1 MDSQISYEL
10 KEFPSTLSHWTQI
23 IQNEKTFHS
32 FHNLIQTFLTEIES
46 YPNIE
51 VNLTFFYKELI
62 TFTCK
67 GLKSSSPETKDL
79 LKAVQLCL
87 KRKIFSKD
95 KLEEFVFSLKKFFE
109 GLMTISQNTCEFQL
123 IQESFKC
130 LASLSSQII
139 YIENRESFE
148 EDLISSIVDVAK
160 WVSKKN
166 NPNFDSDFLISLNEL
181 TKTGNL
187 AIFINCVLKRK
198 CILVILDVLKRVLF
212 DSVLFGEEEKDVEK
226 EKKVFEF
233 FYFLV
238 ENYEDLEDLCLEEI
252 VSQLQA
258 NRSSFG
264 FFIKF
269 FNILLLS
276 AAKNTESSLRYR
288 RKIIELAMNVKLESE
303 VRSHLF
309 KELKKFEWGFEKISR
324 ECKKDL
330 KNLVLSGRYI
340 SECPFFI
347 DLISP
352 CLSEEFTVQDLKQM
366 TRLSSRYQSMTLD
379 FFSCLIET
387 AQSNRENFTY
397 FQVSKENFL
406 LLSPNYKIQRE
417 NELSIWIRFSLI
429 EANSDHNLM
438 ILELNNNKQ
447 LIFSINSR
455 KLSAHLVKN
464 NEKTLI
470 FNFDIILQE
479 KEWAL
484 LGIQFWTRLKKEG
497 KKKISLFF
505 NDFSSECMTNEFN
518 KFNTLK
524 SLKFEST
531 CRLEFVK
538 VFNCCLGKEMIFGQ
552 SSKEL
557 IKNAVVVK
565 FDQKYLME
573 KGVTCYAVRVKK
585 LHLIDIVLTAGNI
598 NLFLPLLRKSEDLQ
612 VFGLFFKLLSE
623 FSLHKRFE
631 ELFDEKTFPVLRQIM
646 IEKAYI
652 VSMDWLEMCEKF
664 FEMLKS
670 FRVYKDALENLYLNI
685 GLWSNLLDNCLMY
698 YLEAVKNR
706 IKGLKCELT
715 DDYLLLITNYFI
727 NLAIKVD
734 ASSHKLVFYYLFQIL
749 FMFFKHIDPAIKL
762 KKFSLVLQSILKYYK
777 SFKISDEIS
786 RFINELGSQKFT
798 IQSESLLEQFLSS
811 FSSIES
817 LPIEVYCVLLSFYL
831 NRIRKYFNINIAIKP
846 LNLRREFI
854 VQTVNTL
861 TWFIKDKIHSLVF
874 KTFIDFLN
882 SPKINNSELSL
893 FVYVL
898 IFVLDTV
905 DLNENTE
912 VYKCFEVICEE
923 VEKSKKLSMMFT
935 SQVSFPGFL
944 FKFFTPWDNINKNTV
959 LLIESFFSY
968 FENFVNLNDLRKIVF
983 ELIST
988 HNNST
993 AFDIMQKILSR
1004 NFQIIDSKNLKLFI
1018 DFCNIVEDLSA
1029 WTQYNEIT
1037 AKNYFDLIIPVL
1049 NHISS
1054 IEFSYNLEINPDLN
1068 TKDLNYPARNNEKTS
1083 QRVGGLC
1090 RQSLLFSFI
1099 ALRLHPNSE
1108 IESFFNQFLK
1118 NPRRDSQTFLD
1129 WSEISQE
1136 SKKISKIIENSKNTE
1151 NLIALYIY
1159 FEWLETIYSYK
1170 EKNISNDLIFQSTN
1184 NLFCFGKAAGIE
1196 EKMQKEAKFCLG
1208 NRGINKYEEF
1218 LYENK
1223 EIVDSLYLKDSQNRI
1238 KDYMESILTKSSQ
1251 SNLLIK
1257 ILEYS
1262 VKLESCTN
1270 LTSFQKF
1277 LINTSEQL
1285 EIFTFFFMITS
1296 LKLNKISSYY
1306 TSQTP
1311 NNTYSL
1317 NVPEAPAL
1325 QPLLQDPHIKINPD
1339 HLFLYYYRI
1348 LEKEHIYF
1356 CGLIETESEGD
1367 VTLRKIKDNL
1377 GRPIF
1382 TKKKK
1387 SNEFYSIDS
1396 LFYSQNY
1403 SITPFRKSIS
1413 AINLME
1419 SSISE
1424 DSYFESPTFADLGF
1438 IINSET
1444 NNKNFEYECEVI
1456 TNTGC
1461 LYGTF
1466 FIYEDFIVF
1475 ISKTTKKPAFN
1486 PIVVE
1491 NNQKIL
1497 YSFALPDMQIMKQKT
1512 NIWNLS
1518 EVKNISL
1525 RRFVHNYSAIEINF
1539 LSSKSTFINFYS
1551 YPRVLAVWSKL
1562 KRVLTNPEIFELPD
1576 RDIRKITE
1584 KWQTGQISNFEYL
1597 MTINNIAGRSFND
1610 LNQYPIFPW
1619 VIQDFSS
1626 KTINFDNPS
1635 QMRDFKYPLGSQEE
1649 ENRKKFIQ
1657 GPQQKDLGVDYH
1669 YGCYYSCCGGILDF
1683 LIRIQP
1689 FTSENKKINQG
1700 QFDLPDRIFSN
1711 LKKTWNEVKFGM
1723 NSNREMI
1730 PEFFYLPEMFLNS
1743 NNEDFKVPQRGGV
1756 ISNVKLP
1763 KWTNGD
1769 CYLFI
1774 SKHAK
1779 ALESEYVSQNLHD
1792 WIDLVFGYKQN
1803 GESAWRAL
1811 NLYHPITYFDKY
1823 QKVIKVVPA
1832 DLQRPYY
1839 EQAYH
1844 FGQIPFQLFTQ
1855 PHPSRHKQISPKS
1868 ILESLINDQN
1878 EYFPRVLKKHV
1889 NPSPILVLV
1898 SSVFLIAL
1906 RKKKGILV
1914 SKFILR
1920 TLKNYDKKKRKKFY
1934 LAGVSNPTRL
1944 MAVLVLDSVL
1954 VTAGYEDISIALH
1967 DLNGV
1972 FIKSFKLHS
1981 MRCNEL
1987 VGGNWIISAS
1997 EDSTLALALLGDD
2010 QVQDVGNCKFKKLHG
2025 HLSPVVSVSGIYK
2038 SSIIASCSTYVLVH
2052 HSLSCKVLYK
2062 IEETSSKVI
2071 CSSTNMIYLKI
2082 FDQIK
2087 IFYMNGKHYK
2097 SYYHDKFKP
2106 FFVFND
2112 YLILEELDSLKVLTP
2127 LQYLKETII
2136 NFGESLD
2143 ILQVLSC
2150 QTGPNEHKQEFILV
2164 INSNNSSYSI
2174 FSIEAVPVNRPN

>member
-1 MDSQISYEL
+1 MDSEISFEL
-10 KEFPSTLSHWTQI
+10 KEFPSTLNHWTQI
-23 IQNEKTFHS
+23 TQNEKTFHS
-32 FHNLIQTFLTEIES
+32 FHMLILTFLQEIET
-46 YPNIE
+46 YPMIE

-62 TFTCK
+62 TFACK

-79 LKAVQLCL
+79 LRAVQLCL

-109 GLMTISQNTCEFQL
+109 GLMTISQNTCEFAL

-130 LASLSSQII
+130 LASLSGQII
-139 YIENRESFE
+139 YIENRENFE
-148 EDLISSIVDVAK
+148 EDLIGSIVDVAK

-166 NPNFDSDFLISLNEL
+166 NSNFDSDFLISLNDL

-198 CILVILDVLKRVLF
+198 CTLVILDVLKRVLLQ
-212 DSVLFGEEEKDVEK
+212 SVLFSEEEKDVER
-226 EKKVFEF
+226 EKKIFEL

-252 VSQLQA
+252 VSQLQE

-269 FNILLLS
+269 FNILLVS
-276 AAKNTESSLRYR
+276 AAKSAESSLRYR
-288 RKIIELAMNVKLESE
+288 RKIIELAMNVKLDSE

-330 KNLVLSGRYI
+330 KNLVLSGKYI

-366 TRLSSRYQSMTLD
+366 TRLSSRYQSMTVD

-387 AQSNRENFTY
+387 SKSNSENFSY

-406 LLSPNYKIQRE
+406 SLNSNFKLQRE
-417 NELSIWIRFSLI
+417 NELSIWIRFSLNDP
-429 EANSDHNLM
+429 NSDQNLM
-438 ILELNNNKQ
+438 ILELNSNKK

-455 KLSAHLVKN
+455 RLSVLLVKN
-464 NEKTLI
+464 NEKNLI
-470 FNFDIILQE
+470 FNFDIVLKD

-484 LGIQFWTRLKKEG
+484 LGIQFWTRLKIEG
-497 KKKISLFF
+497 KKKITLCF
-505 NDFSSECMTNEFN
+505 NDFSSEYMTNDFN
-518 KFNTLK
+518 NLK
-524 SLKFEST
+524 ALNSLRFESS
-531 CRLEFVK
+531 CKLQFVK
-538 VFNCCLGKEMIFGQ
+538 VFNCCLAKEIIFGK

-557 IKNAVVVK
+557 MKNTVVLK
-565 FDQKYLME
+565 FDQKYFQG
-573 KGVTCYAVRVKK
+573 KGVICNAVRVQK

-598 NLFLPLLRKSEDLQ
+598 NLFLPLLRRSEDLQ

-631 ELFDEKTFPVLRQIM
+631 ELFDKKTFPVLGQIM

-652 VSMDWLEMCEKF
+652 VSMDWLDMCEKF

-670 FRVYKDALENLYLNI
+670 FQVYKEALENLYLNI

-706 IKGLKCELT
+706 IKGLKCDLT
-715 DDYLLLITNYFI
+715 DDYLVLITNYFV
-727 NLAIKVD
+727 NLAFKVD

-749 FMFFKHIDPAIKL
+749 FMFFKHIDPAVKL
-762 KKFSLVLQSILKYYK
+762 AKFTLVIQMILKHYK
-777 SFKISDEIS
+777 SFQISDEFS
-786 RFINELGSQKFT
+786 RFINELSSQKFL
-798 IQSESLLEQFLSS
+798 IQSANSLDQLIASIS
-811 FSSIES
+811 TIES
-817 LPIEVYCVLLSFYL
+817 LPIEAYCVLLSFYL
-831 NRIRKYFNINIAIKP
+831 NRIRKYFDLSITPKP
-846 LNLRREFI
+846 QNLRKEFI
-854 VQTVNTL
+854 VQTIKTL
-861 TWFIKDKIHSLVF
+861 SSSIRSKTHSLVF
-874 KTFIDFLN
+874 RTFTDFLN
-882 SPKINNSELSL
+882 NPKINSSELSL
-893 FVYVL
+893 LANVL
-898 IFVLDTV
+898 MFVLDLV

-912 VYKCFEVICEE
+912 IYKCLEIIYEE
-923 VEKSKKLSMMFT
+923 VEKSPKLSLIFT
-935 SQVSFPGFL
+935 SQWSFPGFL
-944 FKFFTPWDNINKNTV
+944 FKFFKPWDNVHEITV
-959 LLIESFFSY
+959 LLVVSFFGHLD
-968 FENFVNLNDLRKIVF
+968 NLANLNDLRKIVF
-983 ELIST
+983 ELISS
-988 HNNST
+988 HNNSS
-993 AFDIMQKILSR
+993 AFEILHR
-1004 NFQIIDSKNLKLFI
+1004 ILFKNFQSIDSKNFKFFI
-1018 DFCNIVEDLSA
+1018 DFCNIVEDLSS

-1037 AKNYFDLIIPVL
+1037 CKNYFDLIIPVL
-1049 NHISS
+1049 NHIAS
-1054 IEFSYNLEINPDLN
+1054 IGFSLNLELMPELN
-1068 TKDLNYPARNNEKTS
+1068 TKDAYNSIRNNPKIPR
-1083 QRVGGLC
+1083 RVGSLC

-1099 ALRLHPNSE
+1099 GLRLQPNSE
-1108 IESFFNQFLK
+1108 IENFFNEFLNSPK
-1118 NPRRDSQTFLD
+1118 EVPRIFLD
-1129 WSEISQE
+1129 WSEITQE
-1136 SKKISKIIENSKNTE
+1136 SKKILRLIGDLKHTE
-1151 NLIALYIY
+1151 NLTALYIF
-1159 FEWLETIYSYK
+1159 FEWLEIIYSYK
-1170 EKNISNDLIFQSTN
+1170 EKSISEELIIQSIN
-1184 NLFCFGKAAGIE
+1184 NLFCFGKAAGIV
-1196 EKMQKEAKFCLG
+1196 EKIYKEAKFCLDS
-1208 NRGINKYEEF
+1208 RGLNKYKEF
-1218 LYENK
+1218 LNENK
-1223 EIVDSLYLKDSQNRI
+1223 EIINSLYLKDSLSRI
-1238 KDYMESILTKSSQ
+1238 KDYMESIPAESSI
-1251 SNLLIK
+1251 SDLLAN
-1257 ILEYS
+1257 ILDYA
-1262 VKLESCTN
+1262 VKLELCKDLS
-1270 LTSFQKF
+1270 SFQKF
-1277 LINTSEQL
+1277 LNKTSEHLQ
-1285 EIFTFFFMITS
+1285 IFTFFFIITS
-1296 LKLNKISSYY
+1296 LKLHKISSFYA
-1306 TSQTP
+1306 SQTP
-1311 NNTYSL
+1311 NNTYDLYILEPSASQII
-1317 NVPEAPAL
+1317 P
-1325 QPLLQDPHIKINPD
+1325 QDPCVKINSD
-1339 HLFLYYYRI
+1339 QLFIYYYRI
-1348 LEKEHIYF
+1348 IEKEHIYF
-1356 CGLIETESEGD
+1356 CALIETEPEGE
-1367 VTLRKIKDNL
+1367 VTLRKIKDYI

-1387 SNEFYSIDS
+1387 SNEFFSIDS
-1396 LFYSQNY
+1396 LFYSHNY
-1403 SITPFRKSIS
+1403 SATQYRKSIS

-1419 SSISE
+1419 STISE

-1461 LYGTF
+1461 LYGSF

-1475 ISKTTKKPAFN
+1475 ISKTTPKPVFS
-1486 PIVVE
+1486 PIVTE
-1491 NNQKIL
+1491 NNQKVL
-1497 YSFALPDMQIMKQKT
+1497 YSFALSDTQIMKQKT
-1512 NIWNLS
+1512 SIWNLS
-1518 EVKNISL
+1518 EIKTISL

-1562 KRVLTNPEIFELPD
+1562 KRVLPNPEIFELPD
-1576 RDIRKITE
+1576 RDIKRVTE
-1584 KWQTGQISNFEYL
+1584 KWQTGQLSNFEYL
-1597 MTINNIAGRSFND
+1597 MIINNIAGRSFND

-1626 KTINFDNPS
+1626 KSINFANPG
-1635 QMRDFKYPLGSQEE
+1635 QMRDLKYPLGSQME
-1649 ENRKKFIQ
+1649 ENRKRFLQ
-1657 GPQQKDLGVDYH
+1657 GPNQKDLGANYH
-1669 YGCYYSCCGGILDF
+1669 YGCFYSCCGGILDYM
-1683 LIRIQP
+1683 IRIQP

-1723 NSNREMI
+1723 NSNRELI
-1730 PEFFYLPEMFLNS
+1730 PEFFYLPEIFLNS

-1779 ALESEYVSQNLHD
+1779 ALESEFVSQNLHD
-1792 WIDLVFGYKQN
+1792 WIDLIFGYKQS
-1803 GESAWRAL
+1803 GENASRAL

-1823 QKVIKVVPA
+1823 QKVIKTV
-1832 DLQRPYY
+1832 QTEFQKPYY
-1839 EQAYH
+1839 DQAYH
-1844 FGQIPFQLFTQ
+1844 FGQIPFQLFSL
-1855 PHPSRHKQISPKS
+1855 PHPPRNKLSSPKS
-1868 ILESLINDQN
+1868 LLEKLINEPN
-1878 EYFPRVLKKHV
+1878 ETYPKVLKKHV

-1898 SSVFLIAL
+1898 SSTYLIAL

-1914 SKFILR
+1914 SRFILR

-1934 LAGVSNPTRL
+1934 LAGVSNPARL
-1944 MAVLVLDSVL
+1944 MADLVLDSVL

-1967 DLNGV
+1967 DLNGL
-1972 FIKSFKLHS
+1972 FKASFKLHS

-1997 EDSTLALALLGDD
+1997 EDSTLVLALLGDD
-2010 QVQDVGNCKFKKLHG
+2010 QGQDLPRCRFRRLQG

-2038 SSIIASCSTYVLVH
+2038 SSIIASCSAYVLVH
-2052 HSLSCKVLYK
+2052 HSLSGKVLYK

-2071 CSSTNMIYLKI
+2071 CSSTNMIYCKVY
-2082 FDQIK
+2082 DQIK

-2106 FFVFND
+2106 FFVFD
-2112 YLILEELDSLKVLTP
+2112 EYLILEEQDSLKVLTP

-2150 QTGPNEHKQEFILV
+2150 QTGPNDNKREFILV

-2174 FSIEAVPVNRPN
+2174 FSIEAVPRNDPN